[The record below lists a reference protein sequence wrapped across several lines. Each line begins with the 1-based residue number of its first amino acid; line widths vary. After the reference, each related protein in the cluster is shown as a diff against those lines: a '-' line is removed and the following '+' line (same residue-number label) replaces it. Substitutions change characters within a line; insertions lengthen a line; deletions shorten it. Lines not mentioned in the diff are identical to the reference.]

1 MVHVLGHTTNIKEMK
16 WRDVV
21 QILGH
26 TTNIKEMKRVYVV
39 HVLGLTTNIKDMK
52 CGCGS
57 GSRTHD
63 QYKRIEW
70 GDVVHVS

>member
-26 TTNIKEMKRVYVV
+26 TTNIKEMK
-39 HVLGLTTNIKDMK
+39 